1 MSPIAHENSKKSRS
15 QEGDILDLQSCEKSP
30 LRRHC
35 FSAPARVNLDRLDRA
50 TQRLG
55 ERVLSLSR
63 LVSVSSSSVSSP
75 AKMTVRRC
83 SACHMY
89 LDGAPEPSLV
99 HVGKYGP
106 ECTSAHHPD
115 PCDHSGKD
123 GACQYH
129 SASTNVSGKVE
140 ELSAVQLQARDQ
152 VRQAELDRMATELV
166 NIKQNQVGSR
176 SQMSSD
182 IQELKKMILGLMP
195 PPPQGGSLASQPPPT
210 ISVAAPLPSL
220 GGAVGGSPAP
230 NSLLDDVEKHI
241 EKNSVPP
248 PSTQARGDY
257 SGPTMT
263 DLRKDDNVTQIAQQV
278 LAVLEQNIPQ
288 IRQNF
293 APLPA
298 VSTAAQ
304 IATTTRVTQAL
315 HPRPFSRV
323 SPSQPCISPM
333 GSDHPA

>member
-15 QEGDILDLQSCEKSP
+15 QEGDILDLQSCQKSP
-30 LRRHC
+30 LRRHS

-55 ERVLSLSR
+55 EKVLSLSR
-63 LVSVSSSSVSSP
+63 LISVSSSSP

-89 LDGAPEPSLV
+89 IDGAPEPSLV

-129 SASTNVSGKVE
+129 SASNGKVE
-140 ELSAVQLQARDQ
+140 ELSTVQLQARDQ
-152 VRQAELDRMATELV
+152 VRQAELDRMAAELV
-166 NIKQNQVGSR
+166 DIKGQNQVGM

-182 IQELKKMILGLMP
+182 IQELKKMILGLRP

-230 NSLLDDVEKHI
+230 MMLRSTLRRTLFHPLLHRPGGIILD
-241 EKNSVPP
+241 
-248 PSTQARGDY
+248 
-257 SGPTMT
+257 
-263 DLRKDDNVTQIAQQV
+263 
-278 LAVLEQNIPQ
+278 PQ
-288 IRQNF
+288 
-293 APLPA
+293 
-298 VSTAAQ
+298 
-304 IATTTRVTQAL
+304 
-315 HPRPFSRV
+315 
-323 SPSQPCISPM
+323 
-333 GSDHPA
+333 